1 MDEKLRNI
9 IMWVHIT
16 GNEKA
21 NNGSIILGKDASKVQ
36 YNDQCLCL
44 LHILSSHALFSGEHA
59 QTSYVTGGFTYR
71 E

>member
-16 GNEKA
+16 GNEKE

-44 LHILSSHALFSGEHA
+44 LHIL
-59 QTSYVTGGFTYR
+59 
-71 E
+71 